1 MAKKIVKKE
10 LQPELKSFAQ
20 IDKEQKA
27 NLIKLSGTR
36 VETLPIDHED
46 IVVFEDLRVSYK
58 QDSTYNLKQVIRG
71 VDLSVKKGETLAIIG
86 ESGSGKSVITS
97 TIYGLQGQNA
107 VFESGKV
114 IVKGQEV
121 QEFKEEKWEKSKLRG
136 KIVSAVFQNPMSSLN
151 PTMKIGKQIVEGIL
165 INDRATSYK
174 IAWEM
179 AINYLEKMR
188 INEPEKIMKMYP
200 HQLSGGMKQRVV
212 IAAIIACQ
220 PEIIV
225 MDEPT
230 TALDPSVQAE
240 VLGIVRQLQK
250 EYNLTIIFITH
261 DLGVVA
267 SVADRIAILYA
278 GQVVELG
285 TKEEVI
291 WKPAHPYTWGLL
303 KSMPDL
309 NKGTRLST
317 IKGSVPND
325 LSTIKGDAFAA
336 RNDFAMEVDF
346 VEEPPYF
353 QLSDTHFAKSW
364 LYDERA
370 PKIEV
375 PNQIRERWNKKGGK
389 NA

>member
-1 MAKKIVKKE
+1 
-10 LQPELKSFAQ
+10 
-20 IDKEQKA
+20 
-27 NLIKLSGTR
+27 
-36 VETLPIDHED
+36 
-46 IVVFEDLRVSYK
+46 
-58 QDSTYNLKQVIRG
+58 
-71 VDLSVKKGETLAIIG
+71 
-86 ESGSGKSVITS
+86 
-97 TIYGLQGQNA
+97 
-107 VFESGKV
+107 
-114 IVKGQEV
+114 
-121 QEFKEEKWEKSKLRG
+121 
-136 KIVSAVFQNPMSSLN
+136 MSSLN

-240 VLGIVRQLQK
+240 VLGIVRDLQK
-250 EYNLTIIFITH
+250 EYNLTIVFITH

-325 LSTIKGDAFAA
+325 LSTIQGDAFAA
-336 RNDFAMEVDF
+336 RNDFAMEIDF

-353 QLSDTHFAKSW
+353 QLIDTHFVRSW

-370 PKIEV
+370 SKIEV
-375 PNQIRERWNKKGGK
+375 PNQIRERWDKKGGK